1 VLLRLGWRRLAAPK
15 GRHQCAVFLT
25 LSPEHE
31 GHWMQPESVT
41 EREEFCGWCGKRRSL
56 SELFPLVSHHEETRQ
71 YHCRREFACHIRRIW
86 KTKKFFFPDD

>member
-1 VLLRLGWRRLAAPK
+1 LAGGDWRRRK
-15 GRHQCAVFLT
+15 GGISAQYFSPRST